1 MSEVLKET
9 VIQINDF
16 LPHRAPMLMVDFLV
30 EITASSVTSVF
41 NIKEDNVFVENN
53 YFSEVGLI
61 ENAAQTCSSI
71 VGQTFFFT
79 SENEARDG
87 VKLVGFISGIKKASV
102 FMLPKVNDT
111 IKTSATLVSRFDSD
125 DYSICTMKCETFQ
138 DENLLLEAEINLF
151 IQEVK

>member
-1 MSEVLKET
+1 MKEVLKDT
-9 VIQINDF
+9 SVNINDF
-16 LPHRAPMLMVDFLV
+16 LPHRAPMLMVDVLE
-30 EITASSVTSVF
+30 EITDSSVISIF
-41 NIKEDNVFVENN
+41 KISEENVFVENN

-79 SENEARDG
+79 EDNEIKDD

-102 FMLPKVNDT
+102 FMLPMVNQT
-111 IKTSATLVSRFDSD
+111 IKTSATLVSRFDTD
-125 DYSICTMKCETFQ
+125 DYSICTMKCVTSQ
-138 DENLLLEAEINLF
+138 GDNLLLEAEINLF

>member
-1 MSEVLKET
+1 MSEVSKDT
-9 VIQINDF
+9 VININDF

-30 EITASSVTSVF
+30 EITATSVTSVF
-41 NIKEDNVFVENN
+41 KIKEDNVFVENN

-61 ENAAQTCSSI
+61 ENSAQTCSSI

-79 SENEARDG
+79 SDNEARED
-87 VKLVGFISGIKKASV
+87 VKLVGFISGIKKATV
-102 FMLPKVNDT
+102 FMLPKVDDT

>member
-1 MSEVLKET
+1 MSEVLKDT
-9 VIQINDF
+9 AININSF
-16 LPHRAPMLMVDFLV
+16 LPHRAPMLMVDILE
-30 EITASSVTSVF
+30 EITATSVTSAF
-41 NIKEDNVFVENN
+41 KINADNVFVEND

-79 SENEARDG
+79 EDKEIKEN
-87 VKLVGFISGIKKASV
+87 VKLVGFISGIKKATV
-102 FMLPKVNDT
+102 FMLPMVNQT

-125 DYSICTMKCETFQ
+125 EYSICTMKSVTHQ
-138 DENLLLEAEINLF
+138 NENLLLETEINLF

>member
-1 MSEVLKET
+1 MCEVLKDS
-9 VIQINDF
+9 VVNINNF
-16 LPHRAPMLMVDFLV
+16 LPHRAPMLMVDILE
-30 EITASSVTSVF
+30 EITATSVTSAF
-41 NIKEDNVFVENN
+41 KINEDNVFVENN

-79 SENEARDG
+79 KDNEIKEN
-87 VKLVGFISGIKKASV
+87 VKLVGFISGIKKATI
-102 FMLPKVNDT
+102 FMLPMVNQT

-125 DYSICTMKCETFQ
+125 EYSICTMKSVTYQ
-138 DENLLLEAEINLF
+138 NENLLLETEINLF

>member
-1 MSEVLKET
+1 MKDS
-9 VIQINDF
+9 VIHINDF
-16 LPHRAPMLMVDFLV
+16 LPHRAPMLMVDFLT
-30 EITASSVTSVF
+30 EINATSVTSVF
-41 NIKEDNVFVENN
+41 KIKEDNVFVENN

-79 SENEARDG
+79 SDNEVRED
-87 VKLVGFISGIKKASV
+87 VKLVGFISGIKKATVS
-102 FMLPKVNDT
+102 MLPKVNQT

-125 DYSICTMKCETFQ
+125 QYSICTMKCETFQ
-138 DENLLLEAEINLF
+138 EENLLLEAEINLF

>member
-1 MSEVLKET
+1 MDQVLKNS
-9 VIQINDF
+9 VVNINDF
-16 LPHRAPMLMVDFLV
+16 LPHRAPMLMVDVLE
-30 EITASSVTSVF
+30 EITSTSVTSVF
-41 NIKEDNVFVENN
+41 KILEDNVFVQNN
-53 YFSEVGLI
+53 HFAEVGLI

-79 SENEARDG
+79 ADNEIKND
-87 VKLVGFISGIKKASV
+87 VKLVGFISAIKKATV
-102 FMLPKVNDT
+102 FMMPMVNQT

>member
-1 MSEVLKET
+1 MSEVLKDS
-9 VIQINDF
+9 VIHINDF
-16 LPHRAPMLMVDFLV
+16 LPHRAPMLMVDFLT
-30 EITASSVTSVF
+30 EINATSVTSVF
-41 NIKEDNVFVENN
+41 KIKEDNVFVENN

-79 SENEARDG
+79 LDNEVRED
-87 VKLVGFISGIKKASV
+87 VKLVGFISGIKKATVS
-102 FMLPKVNDT
+102 MLPKVNQT

-125 DYSICTMKCETFQ
+125 QYSICTMKCETFQ
-138 DENLLLEAEINLF
+138 EENLLLEAEINLF

>member
-1 MSEVLKET
+1 MGEDLKDT
-9 VIQINDF
+9 VININDF
-16 LPHRAPMLMVDFLV
+16 LPHRAPMLMVDFLI
-30 EITASSVTSVF
+30 EISATSVTSVF
-41 NIKEDNVFVENN
+41 EIKVDNVFAENN

-61 ENAAQTCSSI
+61 ENSAQTCSSI

-79 SENEARDG
+79 ADNEVRDD

-111 IKTSATLVSRFDSD
+111 IKTFATLVSRFDSD

-138 DENLLLEAEINLF
+138 EENLLLEAEINLF

>member
-1 MSEVLKET
+1 MSEVLKDT
-9 VIQINDF
+9 VININDF

-30 EITASSVTSVF
+30 EITTTSVTSVF
-41 NIKEDNVFVENN
+41 KIKEDNVFVENN

-61 ENAAQTCSSI
+61 ENSAQTCSSI

-79 SENEARDG
+79 SENEAREN
-87 VKLVGFISGIKKASV
+87 VKLVGFISGIKKATV

-138 DENLLLEAEINLF
+138 EDNLLLEAEINLF

>member
-1 MSEVLKET
+1 MSEVLKDS
-9 VIQINDF
+9 VIHINDF
-16 LPHRAPMLMVDFLV
+16 LPHRAPMLMVDFLT
-30 EITASSVTSVF
+30 EINATSVTSVF
-41 NIKEDNVFVENN
+41 KIKEDNVFVENN

-61 ENAAQTCSSI
+61 ENSAQTCSSI

-79 SENEARDG
+79 SDNEVRED
-87 VKLVGFISGIKKASV
+87 VKLVGFISGIKKATVS
-102 FMLPKVNDT
+102 MLPKVNQT

-125 DYSICTMKCETFQ
+125 QYSICTMKCETFQ

>member
-1 MSEVLKET
+1 MSEVLKDT
-9 VIQINDF
+9 VININDF

-30 EITASSVTSVF
+30 EITATSVTSVF
-41 NIKEDNVFVENN
+41 KIKEDNVFVENN

-61 ENAAQTCSSI
+61 ENSAQTCSSI

-79 SENEARDG
+79 EDNVARDD
-87 VKLVGFISGIKKASV
+87 VKLVGFISGIKKATV
-102 FMLPKVNDT
+102 FMLPMVNQT
-111 IKTSATLVSRFDSD
+111 IKTSATLVSRFDTD
-125 DYSICTMKCETFQ
+125 DYSICTMKCVTSQ

>member
-1 MSEVLKET
+1 MSEVLKDT
-9 VIQINDF
+9 VININDF
-16 LPHRAPMLMVDFLV
+16 LPHRAPMLMVDHLI
-30 EITASSVTSVF
+30 EITATSVTSVF
-41 NIKEDNVFVENN
+41 KIKEDNVFVENN

-61 ENAAQTCSSI
+61 ENSAQTCSSI

-79 SENEARDG
+79 SDNEVRDD
-87 VKLVGFISGIKKASV
+87 VKLVGFISGIKKATV
-102 FMLPKVNDT
+102 FMLPKVDET
-111 IKTSATLVSRFDSD
+111 IKTLATLVSRFDSD